1 LAETVK
7 LIEIAIKPL
16 LKNFIQQNS
25 ELQVADFIQI
35 FLKRNP
41 STYNRISLPGSSCNI
56 EPISRIS
63 QRRITTY

>member
-25 ELQVADFIQI
+25 ELQVAEFIQI

-41 STYNRISLPGSSCNI
+41 TTYIEIFFPGSPYNVES
-56 EPISRIS
+56 ISRIS
-63 QRRITTY
+63 